1 MKPYVVRQ
9 QAISCQISPG
19 QGRDEIVAGA
29 RWQRNGSVAEI
40 SRGIAIARRELGD
53 LRSQLLM

>member
-1 MKPYVVRQ
+1 MLSDNRPSAVNFLPR
-9 QAISCQISPG
+9 

-29 RWQRNGSVAEI
+29 RRQRNGSVAEI